1 MAALASACR
10 KVNKST
16 NSSKNLVV
24 LRVLSTCSLWLSGSV
39 SVGTSERNG
48 LFCSGG
54 IIMQAL
60 EGVGAQNEN
69 TVPRKSE
76 LLPLIVGIT
85 SLIYDGHLVFAKLFF
100 VEFA

>member
-60 EGVGAQNEN
+60 KGVGAQNES
-69 TVPRKSE
+69 TIPRIGGATP
-76 LLPLIVGIT
+76 LLIGVT